1 MAECWEAFSL
11 NKNVSELSDH
21 TFQSYRT
28 QLMKDSELQVA
39 PTTTTGAVQTR
50 GVKRQSNTMKD
61 GLNMVTPPAKR
72 AAASQASGQGA
83 SSVDSVATNIQSPK
97 RGQTSLN
104 LPKYSER
111 TGVNKVVASCNPTN
125 LPVVV
130 TSESVKTKCV
140 ISSNYETNVIEP
152 YRHMFTTLEERAQA
166 LDAHL
171 VQLGNEITK
180 RYGISDGENDIA
192 PLEAVNVPRQDKVC
206 CIGRICNE
214 VSIYFLSS
222 LQLWLVLYDLWISCS
237 FIHSTFYRLMKG
249 N

>member
-11 NKNVSELSDH
+11 NKKVTELSDH
-21 TFQSYRT
+21 TFQAYRT
-28 QLMKDSELQVA
+28 QLVKDSELQVSPA
-39 PTTTTGAVQTR
+39 TPTGGAVQTR

-72 AAASQASGQGA
+72 TNAAASHASGI
-83 SSVDSVATNIQSPK
+83 SSIDSVTTNIQSPK
-97 RGQTSLN
+97 RGLASIN

-111 TGVNKVVASCNPTN
+111 TGVNKVVASYNPTN
-125 LPVVV
+125 LLAVA
-130 TSESVKTKCV
+130 TSESVKTKCT
-140 ISSNYETNVIEP
+140 ISSTFETNAMKP

-166 LDAHL
+166 LDDHL

-214 VSIYFLSS
+214 VSIYFC
-222 LQLWLVLYDLWISCS
+222 LQLYARAVRSMDLMLM
-237 FIHSTFYRLMKG
+237 HSTLYRLMKG

>member
-11 NKNVSELSDH
+11 NKNVTELSDH
-21 TFQSYRT
+21 IFQSYRT
-28 QLMKDSELQVA
+28 QLMKDSELQVS
-39 PTTTTGAVQTR
+39 PTTAGAVQTR

-72 AAASQASGQGA
+72 NAAASQASGA
-83 SSVDSVATNIQSPK
+83 SSIDSVATNIQSPK

-111 TGVNKVVASCNPTN
+111 TGVNKVVASCNPNN
-125 LPVVV
+125 LPAVV

-140 ISSNYETNVIEP
+140 ISSNFETNVIEP
-152 YRHMFTTLEERAQA
+152 YRHMFTTLEERAHA
-166 LDAHL
+166 LDHHL

-214 VSIYFLSS
+214 VSIYFF
-222 LQLWLVLYDLWISCS
+222 LQLCLCCTIYGSHGYS
-237 FIHSTFYRLMKG
+237 FIF
-249 N
+249 